1 MSDVRATAD
10 AQQRLAID
18 PGRSTWVM
26 ANAGTGKTHVLTNRI
41 LRLLLGGAQPQR
53 ILCLTFTRAA
63 AAEMRNR
70 LAGRLG
76 RWTLMGDA
84 ALAAEL
90 ARLALPTPDAAT
102 LQRARQ
108 LFARVLDAPG
118 GVHILTIH
126 AFAQWLLTRFPL
138 EAGVA
143 PNAKVLD
150 ETEARHLLDQ
160 ARDEQ
165 IAAIARGED
174 AVLVGA
180 LDTVARRVSE
190 AEYATA
196 LGRLLGERGRLAI
209 LGGDIGVAIA
219 ALREGLGLGDGDD
232 EEAVLEATWRETD
245 AMASALY
252 DLVEGLSRAPG
263 AKNDAMADG
272 IKSWLERGEG
282 GEAEAR
288 RLWPEYRAAFL
299 TARDEARKDAPTKK
313 WRDANPLLVPA
324 IEGEAARL
332 IAAEERRRAAV
343 LADMSGALLRLAL
356 DMAGRYE
363 AAKRARAALDYDDLI
378 LRVKRLL
385 AGDRAAAWVL
395 YKLDGGIDHV
405 LVDEAQDTNPDQW
418 DIVRALTG
426 EFFSDVSVVAHDR
439 TVFAVGDAKQSIFS
453 FQRADPRKL
462 IEMRTHFDEAAR
474 LVGRRFG
481 AVGLTASFRST
492 EAVLAAVDAVFA
504 MGLPANE
511 GVGEEGEIQHL
522 ATRAGEPGLVEL
534 WPVCKPDGDADDMPP
549 ARRMAR
555 MVAAHCASLIGR
567 ERLADGR
574 LIDAGDIMVLLR
586 KRNAFVGELIGEL
599 KARGIDV
606 AGRDRLSLFDDLGV
620 RDLVALGKAALL
632 PTDDLT
638 LACVLKGPLIGLD
651 EAALFRLAHG
661 RDGDLWG
668 ALRARAVSGEAPFV
682 RAHARLS
689 AIFARA
695 DFLPPYAFYARILG
709 PEGGRR
715 ALLERLGPDALD
727 PIDEFL
733 AQALS
738 WSTAGHGSLQGFL
751 HHIETEGGEIK
762 RDLDGLRRRE
772 VRILTVHA
780 AKGLQAPVVYL
791 PDTCSAIDD
800 RERVLWVPQGPPL
813 WAFRAAETRVPTIDF
828 LKADL
833 VRRQREEHHRLL
845 YVAMTRA
852 GERLY
857 IGGFHGK
864 KAPRA
869 GNWHGLIGEGLRG
882 VGEPFT
888 FESAMIDAGAARPS
902 WIGDGL
908 RLVRGDSSDSPRR
921 SDEKRERATLQPW
934 AREPAP
940 AEKVP
945 PRPLMPSRPD
955 DEDTADVAARAA
967 QAGWSEPAVLS
978 PLAGDQGRRF
988 RRGTLLH
995 RLLQRLPDVA
1005 VAERPGFA
1013 AQWLAREAADLA
1025 ADVRAGWVGEALA
1038 TLALPDAAA
1047 LFAPGTRAEAPVV
1060 GMLDTPA
1067 GRVAI
1072 SGQIDR
1078 LAITADAVLF
1088 ADIKTNRPPPE
1099 RVEDVPRVYRRQL
1112 ALYRALLADIYPDRP
1127 VRGFLLWTDGP
1138 RLMAVPGDLLEA
1150 ALMPT
1155 TNNLA

>member
-41 LRLLLGGAQPQR
+41 LRLLLGGAAPQR

-76 RWTLMGDA
+76 RWTLMSDK
-84 ALAAEL
+84 ALSAEL
-90 ARLALPTPDAAT
+90 AKLALPPPDAAT
-102 LQRARQ
+102 LRRARQ
-108 LFARVLDAPG
+108 LFAHVLDAPG

-126 AFAQWLLTRFPL
+126 AFAQWLLARFPL

-143 PNAKVLD
+143 PSAKVLD
-150 ETEARHLLDQ
+150 ETEARQLLDQ

-174 AVLVGA
+174 PALVAA

-190 AEYATA
+190 ADYATA
-196 LGRLLGERGRLAI
+196 LDRLLRERGRLAS
-209 LGGDIGVAIA
+209 LGDDVDVAIA
-219 ALREGLGLGDGDD
+219 ALREGLDLGDGED
-232 EEAVLEATWRETD
+232 EAAVLSAAWVETD
-245 AMASALY
+245 AMAPALY
-252 DLVEGLSRAPG
+252 DIVEGLSRAPG
-263 AKNDAMADG
+263 TKNDTMAG
-272 IKSWLERGEG
+272 SIKGWLERGEG
-282 GEAEAR
+282 GEAEAQ
-288 RLWPEYRAAFL
+288 RLWPDYRSAFL
-299 TARDEARKDAPTKK
+299 TAEDKPRKDAPTKK
-313 WRDANPLLVPA
+313 WREANPTLVPV
-324 IEGEAARL
+324 IEREAVRL

-356 DMAGRYE
+356 DMTGRYE

-378 LRVKRLL
+378 LRVKGLL

-426 EFFSDVSVVAHDR
+426 EFFSDVSTVAHDR

-462 IEMRTHFDEAAR
+462 MEMRVHFDEAAR

-504 MGLPANE
+504 AGLPANE
-511 GVGEEGEIQHL
+511 GVGEEGAIEHL

-534 WPVCKPDGDADDMPP
+534 WPVCKPDGDADDMQP

-555 MVAAHCASLIGR
+555 LLAAHCESLIGR

-620 RDLVALGKAALL
+620 QDLVALGRAALL

-651 EAALFRLAHG
+651 EAALFALAHG
-661 RDGDLWG
+661 RDGDLWA
-668 ALRARAVSGEAPFV
+668 ALRARAAKGEAPFV
-682 RAHARLS
+682 RAHDRLS
-689 AIFARA
+689 AIFARV

-738 WSTAGHGSLQGFL
+738 WSAAGHGSLQGFL

-791 PDTCSAIDD
+791 PDTCTAIDD

-813 WAFRAAETRVPTIDF
+813 WAFRATETRVPTIDT

-833 VRRQREEHHRLL
+833 ARRQREEHHRLL

-864 KAPRA
+864 RPPRE
-869 GNWHGLIGEGLRG
+869 GNWYDLVETGLRD
-882 VGEPFT
+882 VSEPFSFVSSST
-888 FESAMIDAGAARPS
+888 T
-902 WIGDGL
+902 GL
-908 RLVRGDSSDSPRR
+908 RLQRGHSSDAPLHPITPPPRR
-921 SDEKRERATLQPW
+921 ALPSW
-934 AREPAP
+934 ALRSAP
-940 AEKVP
+940 AETVP

-955 DEDTADVAARAA
+955 EEDEVAARAA
-967 QAGWSEPAVLS
+967 QGGWAEPAALS
-978 PLAGDQGRRF
+978 PGSGRF
-988 RRGTLLH
+988 RRGSLLH
-995 RLLQRLPDVA
+995 RLLQRLPDVP
-1005 VAERPGFA
+1005 VAERSSFA
-1013 AQWLAREAADLA
+1013 VAWLAREAADLDDAVRGGWA
-1025 ADVRAGWVGEALA
+1025 AEAVA
-1038 TLALPDAAA
+1038 ALALPDAAA
-1047 LFAPGTRAEAPVV
+1047 LFAPGSRAEAPVV
-1060 GMLDTPA
+1060 GMVESPT

-1078 LAITADAVLF
+1078 LAIGADAVLF
-1088 ADIKTNRPPPE
+1088 ADIKTNRPPPQ
-1099 RVEDVPRVYRRQL
+1099 RVEDVPRIYRRQL
-1112 ALYRALLADIYPDRP
+1112 ALYRALLVDLYPDRP

-1138 RLMAVPGDLLEA
+1138 WLMEVPAGLLDA
-1150 ALMPT
+1150 ALMP
-1155 TNNLA
+1155 A

>member
-1 MSDVRATAD
+1 VSAVRATAD

-41 LRLLLGGAQPQR
+41 LRLLLGGAAPQR

-76 RWTLMGDA
+76 RWTLMDDA
-84 ALAAEL
+84 ALSAEL
-90 ARLALPTPDAAT
+90 AKLALPSPDAAT
-102 LQRARQ
+102 LRRARQ
-108 LFARVLDAPG
+108 LFAHVLDAPG

-126 AFAQWLLTRFPL
+126 AFAQWLLARFPL

-150 ETEARHLLDQ
+150 ETEARQLLDQ
-160 ARDEQ
+160 ARDVQ

-174 AVLVGA
+174 PALVAA

-190 AEYATA
+190 ADYATA
-196 LGRLLGERGRLAI
+196 LDRLLRERGRLAA
-209 LGGDIGVAIA
+209 LGDDVEVVIA
-219 ALREGLGLGDGDD
+219 ALREGLGLGEGDD
-232 EEAVLEATWRETD
+232 EAAVLSAAWRETD
-245 AMASALY
+245 AMASTLY
-252 DLVEGLSRAPG
+252 EIVGGGAGAPG

-272 IKSWLERGEG
+272 IKGWLERGEG
-282 GEAEAR
+282 GEAEAH
-288 RLWPEYRAAFL
+288 RLWPQYRSAFL
-299 TARDEARKDAPTKK
+299 TAKDEPRKDAPTKK
-313 WRDANPLLVPA
+313 WRDANPGLVPV
-324 IEGEAARL
+324 IEREAARL

-378 LRVKRLL
+378 LRVRRLL
-385 AGDRAAAWVL
+385 SGDRAAAWVL

-426 EFFSDVSVVAHDR
+426 EFFSDSSAVAHDR

-462 IEMRTHFDEAAR
+462 MDMRAHFDEAAR

-504 MGLPANE
+504 AGLPANE
-511 GVGEEGEIQHL
+511 GVGEAGAIEHL
-522 ATRAGEPGLVEL
+522 ATREGEPGLVEL
-534 WPVCKPDGDADDMPP
+534 WPLCKPEGESDEVPP

-555 MVAAHCASLIGR
+555 LVAAHCQSLIGH

-574 LIDAGDIMVLLR
+574 LIDAGDIMVLVR
-586 KRNAFVGELIGEL
+586 KRNAFVGALIGEL

-606 AGRDRLSLFDDLGV
+606 AGRDRLSLFEDLGV
-620 RDLVALGKAALL
+620 QDLVALGRAALL

-638 LACVLKGPLIGLD
+638 LACVLKGPLIGFD
-651 EAALFRLAHG
+651 EAALFTLAHG
-661 RDGDLWG
+661 RAGDLWG
-668 ALRARAVSGEAPFV
+668 ALRTRAAKGEAPFA
-682 RAHARLS
+682 RAHERLS

-695 DFLPPYAFYARILG
+695 DFLPPYAFYARVLG

-733 AQALS
+733 AQALA
-738 WSTAGHGSLQGFL
+738 WSSAGHGSLQGFL
-751 HHIETEGGEIK
+751 HHIATEGGEIK

-791 PDTCSAIDD
+791 PDTCAAVDD

-813 WAFRAAETRVPTIDF
+813 WAFRADETRVPTIDT
-828 LKADL
+828 LKGLAARL
-833 VRRQREEHHRLL
+833 QREEHHRLL

-857 IGGFHGK
+857 IGGYHGK
-864 KAPRA
+864 RPPRA
-869 GNWHGLIGEGLRG
+869 GNWYSLVATGLGP
-882 VGEPFT
+882 VS
-888 FESAMIDAGAARPS
+888 ESVSFASSSAT
-902 WIGDGL
+902 GL
-908 RLVRGDSSDSPRR
+908 RLTRGHSSDAPLPPATPPARR
-921 SDEKRERATLQPW
+921 ALPAW
-934 AREPAP
+934 ALRPAP
-940 AEKVP
+940 AETVP

-955 DEDTADVAARAA
+955 DEDEGAARAA
-967 QAGWSEPAVLS
+967 QGGWAEPAALS
-978 PLAGDQGRRF
+978 PQAGRF

-995 RLLQRLPDVA
+995 RLLQRLPDLPA
-1005 VAERPGFA
+1005 AARLAFA
-1013 AQWLAREAADLA
+1013 AAWLAREAADLDA
-1025 ADVRAGWVGEALA
+1025 A
-1038 TLALPDAAA
+1038 TLAGWAAEAMAVLGLPDAAA
-1047 LFAPGTRAEAPVV
+1047 LFSPGSRAEVPVV
-1060 GMLDTPA
+1060 GLVETPA

-1078 LAITADAVLF
+1078 LAVTDGAVLF
-1088 ADIKTNRPPPE
+1088 ADIKTNRPPPS
-1099 RVEDVPRVYRRQL
+1099 RVEDVPRIYRRQL
-1112 ALYRALLADIYPDRP
+1112 ALYRALLAGLYPDRP

-1138 RLMAVPGDLLEA
+1138 RLMEVPAALLDA
-1150 ALMPT
+1150 ALMPG
-1155 TNNLA
+1155 

>member
-1 MSDVRATAD
+1 VSGVRATAD

-18 PGRSTWVM
+18 PGQSTWVM

-41 LRLLLGGAQPQR
+41 LRLLLGGAAPQR

-76 RWTLMGDA
+76 RWTLMDDA
-84 ALAAEL
+84 ALSAEL
-90 ARLALPTPDAAT
+90 GKLALPPPDATT

-150 ETEARHLLDQ
+150 ETEARQLLDQ

-174 AVLVGA
+174 QKLVAA
-180 LDTVARRVSE
+180 LDTVAQRVSE
-190 AEYATA
+190 ADYATA
-196 LGRLLGERGRLAI
+196 LDRLLGERGRLAL
-209 LGGDIGVAIA
+209 LGGDVEVAIA
-219 ALREGLGLGDGDD
+219 ALRTGLGLGDDDD
-232 EEAVLEATWRETD
+232 EQAVLSAAWHETD
-245 AMASALY
+245 AMAPALY
-252 DLVEGLSRAPG
+252 DIVESLSRVPG
-263 AKNDAMADG
+263 AKNDAMVDG
-272 IKSWLERGEG
+272 IKSWLERGDG

-288 RLWPEYRAAFL
+288 RLWPDYRATFL
-299 TARDEARKDAPTKK
+299 TAKDEPRKDAPTKK
-313 WRDANPLLVPA
+313 WRDANPTLLPVV
-324 IEGEAARL
+324 EREAARL

-363 AAKRARAALDYDDLI
+363 AAKRGRAALDYDDLI

-426 EFFSDVSVVAHDR
+426 EFFSDASVVMPDR

-462 IEMRTHFDEAAR
+462 MEMRAHFDDAAR
-474 LVGRRFG
+474 QAGRRFG

-504 MGLPANE
+504 TGLPANE
-511 GVGEEGEIQHL
+511 GVGEEGEIEHF

-534 WPVCKPDGDADDMPP
+534 WPVCKPEGDADDMLP

-555 MVAAHCASLIGR
+555 LVAAHCESLIGR

-574 LIDAGDIMVLLR
+574 LIDAGDVMVLLR

-620 RDLVALGKAALL
+620 QDLVALGKAALL

-638 LACVLKGPLIGLD
+638 LACVLKGPLVGLD
-651 EAALFRLAHG
+651 EAALFTLAHG
-661 RDGDLWG
+661 RERDLWA
-668 ALRARAVSGEAPFV
+668 ALRARTEAPFV
-682 RAHARLS
+682 AAHARLS
-689 AIFARA
+689 TIFARA
-695 DFLPPYAFYARILG
+695 DFLPPFAFYARILG
-709 PEGGRR
+709 PEGGRQ

-762 RDLDGLRRRE
+762 RDLDGRRRRE

-780 AKGLQAPVVYL
+780 SKGLEAPIVYL
-791 PDTCSAIDD
+791 PDTCSATDD
-800 RERVLWVPQGPPL
+800 RERVLWVPEGPPL
-813 WAFRAAETRVPTIDF
+813 WAFRAAETRVPTIDT
-828 LKADL
+828 LKTDL
-833 VRRQREEHHRLL
+833 LRRQREEHHRLL

-852 GERLY
+852 SERLY
-857 IGGFHGK
+857 VGGFHGK
-864 KAPRA
+864 KPPRA
-869 GNWHGLIGEGLRG
+869 GHWHGLVDSGLRT
-882 VGEPFT
+882 VGEVFA
-888 FESAMIDAGAARPS
+888 FESATIDAGAARPS
-902 WIGDGL
+902 WTGEGV
-908 RLVRGDSSDSPRR
+908 RLARGDASDARR
-921 SDEKRERATLQPW
+921 SAAEQRERAALPPW
-934 AREPAP
+934 ARQTAP

-945 PRPLMPSRPD
+945 PRPLMPSRPEE
-955 DEDTADVAARAA
+955 EDTPDVAARAA
-967 QAGWSEPAVLS
+967 QGGWREPPALS
-978 PLAGDQGRRF
+978 PLAGDQARRF

-995 RLLQRLPDVA
+995 RLLQRLPDV
-1005 VAERPGFA
+1005 PGADRASFA
-1013 AQWLAREAADLA
+1013 AAWLRREAADLDDA
-1025 ADVRAGWVGEALA
+1025 TRARWAEEAVA
-1038 TLALPDAAA
+1038 TLAVPEAAA
-1047 LFAPGTRAEAPVV
+1047 LFAPGTRAEVPVV
-1060 GMLDTPA
+1060 GMVDTPQ

-1078 LAITADAVLF
+1078 LAIVAGAVLF
-1088 ADIKTNRPPPE
+1088 ADIKTNRPPPQ
-1099 RVEDVPRVYRRQL
+1099 RVEDVPRIYRRQL
-1112 ALYRALLADIYPDRP
+1112 ALYRALLAGIYPDRA

-1138 RLMAVPGDLLEA
+1138 RLMEVPA
-1150 ALMPT
+1150 ALLDAALSP
-1155 TNNLA
+1155 AG

>member
-41 LRLLLGGAQPQR
+41 LRLLLGGASPQR

-76 RWTLMGDA
+76 RWTLMADA

-90 ARLALPTPDAAT
+90 ERLALPSPDAAM

-150 ETEARHLLDQ
+150 ETEARQLLDR

-174 AVLVGA
+174 PALVAA

-190 AEYATA
+190 ADYATA
-196 LGRLLGERGRLAI
+196 LDRLLGERGRLAI
-209 LGGDIGVAIA
+209 LGEDVGVAIA
-219 ALREGLGLGDGDD
+219 ALRQGLGLADDDD
-232 EEAVLEATWRETD
+232 EAAVLSATWCETD
-245 AMASALY
+245 AMAAALY
-252 DLVEGLSRAPG
+252 DIVEGLSRAPG
-263 AKNDAMADG
+263 AKNDAMAAG
-272 IKSWLERGEG
+272 IERWLGRGEG

-288 RLWPEYRAAFL
+288 RLWPQYRAAFL
-299 TARDEARKDAPTKK
+299 TAKDEARKDAPTKK
-313 WRDANPLLVPA
+313 WRDAHPALVPV
-324 IEGEAARL
+324 IEREAARL

-343 LADMSGALLRLAL
+343 LADMSGALLRLAV

-385 AGDRAAAWVL
+385 SGERAAAWVL

-426 EFFSDVSVVAHDR
+426 EFFSDASAAHDR

-462 IEMRTHFDEAAR
+462 IEMRTHFDAAAR
-474 LVGRRFG
+474 QVGKRFG

-504 MGLPANE
+504 MGLPASE

-534 WPVCKPDGDADDMPP
+534 WPLCKPDGEADDVPP

-555 MVAAHCASLIGR
+555 LVAAHCAALIGR

-599 KARGIDV
+599 KALGIDV

-620 RDLVALGKAALL
+620 QDLVALGRAALL

-638 LACVLKGPLIGLD
+638 LACVLKGPLVGFD
-651 EAALFRLAHG
+651 EAALFALAHG
-661 RDGDLWG
+661 RDGDLWA
-668 ALRARAVSGEAPFV
+668 ALRRRAASGEAPFFG
-682 RAHARLS
+682 AHARLS

-695 DFLPPYAFYARILG
+695 DYLPPYAFYARVLG

-733 AQALS
+733 AQALA
-738 WSTAGHGSLQGFL
+738 WSSAGHGSLQGFL

-780 AKGLQAPVVYL
+780 AKGLQAPIVYL

-813 WAFRAAETRVPTIDF
+813 WAFRAAETRVPTVDF

-833 VRRQREEHHRLL
+833 ARRQREEHHRLL

-864 KAPRA
+864 RAPRE
-869 GNWHGLIGEGLRG
+869 GNWHGLIDAALRPVGERFAFAAWTGEGLR
-882 VGEPFT
+882 
-888 FESAMIDAGAARPS
+888 
-902 WIGDGL
+902 L
-908 RLVRGDSSDSPRR
+908 QRGDSSNAPRR
-921 SDEKRERATLQPW
+921 PGEPRARAALPEWT
-934 AREPAP
+934 RRPAP
-940 AEKVP
+940 AESAP

-955 DEDTADVAARAA
+955 DEDAWGDAARAA
-967 QAGWSEPAVLS
+967 LGGWSEPAALS
-978 PLAGDQGRRF
+978 PLAGDQSRRF

-1013 AQWLAREAADLA
+1013 AAWLAREAADLDEA
-1025 ADVRAGWVGEALA
+1025 IRAGWVDEVLA
-1038 TLALPDAAA
+1038 SLALPDAAA
-1047 LFAPGTRAEAPVV
+1047 LFAPGSRAEAPVV
-1060 GMLDTPA
+1060 GMVETPS

-1078 LAITADAVLF
+1078 LAITGEAVLF
-1088 ADIKTNRPPPE
+1088 ADIKTNRPPPA

-1112 ALYRALLADIYPDRP
+1112 ALYRALLAGIYPDRQ

-1138 RLMAVPGDLLEA
+1138 RLMEVPAALLDA
-1150 ALMPT
+1150 ALMP
-1155 TNNLA
+1155 A

>member
-1 MSDVRATAD
+1 MSAVRATAD

-18 PGRSTWVM
+18 PDRSTWVM

-41 LRLLLGGAQPQR
+41 LRLLLGGAAPQR

-76 RWTLMGDA
+76 RWTLMSDT
-84 ALAAEL
+84 ALSAEL
-90 ARLALPTPDAAT
+90 AKLAVPSPDSAT
-102 LQRARQ
+102 LRRARQ
-108 LFARVLDAPG
+108 LFAHVLDAPG

-126 AFAQWLLTRFPL
+126 AFAQWLLARFPL

-150 ETEARHLLDQ
+150 ETEARQLLDQ
-160 ARDEQ
+160 ARDAQ

-174 AVLVGA
+174 AALVAA

-190 AEYATA
+190 ADYATA
-196 LGRLLGERGRLAI
+196 LDGLLRERGRLAV
-209 LGGDIGVAIA
+209 LGDDVEVVIA

-232 EEAVLEATWRETD
+232 EQAVLSATWAETD
-245 AMASALY
+245 AMASTLY
-252 DLVEGLSRAPG
+252 DIVEGLARAPG

-272 IKSWLERGEG
+272 IKAWLERGEG

-288 RLWPEYRAAFL
+288 RLWPQYRAAFL
-299 TARDEARKDAPTKK
+299 TAKDEPRKDAPTKK
-313 WRDANPLLVPA
+313 WRDANPGLVPT
-324 IEGEAARL
+324 IGREAARL

-356 DMAGRYE
+356 DMADRYE

-378 LRVKRLL
+378 LSVRRLL
-385 AGDRAAAWVL
+385 SGDRAAAWVL

-418 DIVRALTG
+418 DIVRALTA
-426 EFFSDVSVVAHDR
+426 EFFSDASVVSQAR

-462 IEMRTHFDEAAR
+462 MEMRAHFDEAAR

-504 MGLPANE
+504 ADLPASE
-511 GVGEEGEIQHL
+511 GVGEEGAIEHL
-522 ATRAGEPGLVEL
+522 ATREGEPGLVEL
-534 WPVCKPDGDADDMPP
+534 WPLCGPDGETDAVPP

-555 MVAAHCASLIGR
+555 LVAAHCESLIGR

-574 LIDAGDIMVLLR
+574 LIDAGDIMVLVR
-586 KRNAFVGELIGEL
+586 KRNVFVGELIGEL

-620 RDLVALGKAALL
+620 RDLVALGRAALL

-651 EAALFRLAHG
+651 EAALFTLAHG
-661 RDGDLWG
+661 REGDLWG
-668 ALRARAVSGEAPFV
+668 ALRARAAKGEAPFV
-682 RAHARLS
+682 DAHGRLS
-689 AIFARA
+689 AVFART

-733 AQALS
+733 AQALA

-780 AKGLQAPVVYL
+780 AKGLQAPIVYL
-791 PDTCSAIDD
+791 PDTSSAIDD
-800 RERVLWVPQGPPL
+800 RERVLWVPGGPPL
-813 WAFRAAETRVPTIDF
+813 WAFRAAETRVPTIDT
-828 LKADL
+828 LKTDL
-833 VRRQREEHHRLL
+833 ARRQREEHHRLL

-864 KAPRA
+864 RPPRQ
-869 GNWHGLIGEGLRG
+869 GNWHGLVEAGLSAIGEP
-882 VGEPFT
+882 VSFAT
-888 FESAMIDAGAARPS
+888 SSTAT
-902 WIGDGL
+902 GL
-908 RLVRGDSSDSPRR
+908 RLTRGHSADAPLPPAPPPPS
-921 SDEKRERATLQPW
+921 RALPAW
-934 AREPAP
+934 ALSPAP
-940 AEKVP
+940 AETVP

-955 DEDTADVAARAA
+955 DEDIGAARAA
-967 QAGWSEPAVLS
+967 QGGWAEPAALS
-978 PLAGDQGRRF
+978 PQAGRF

-1005 VAERPGFA
+1005 VAARPSFA
-1013 AQWLAREAADLA
+1013 KSWLAREAADLDA
-1025 ADVRAGWVGEALA
+1025 AVRAGWADEAVAALA
-1038 TLALPDAAA
+1038 LTDAAA
-1047 LFAPGTRAEAPVV
+1047 LFSHGSRAEVPVV
-1060 GMLDTPA
+1060 GMVETPS

-1088 ADIKTNRPPPE
+1088 ADIKTNRPPPQ
-1099 RVEDVPRVYRRQL
+1099 RVEDVSRIYRRQL
-1112 ALYRALLADIYPDRP
+1112 ALYRALLAGLYPDRP

-1138 RLMAVPGDLLEA
+1138 RLMEVPAGLLDA
-1150 ALMPT
+1150 ALMP
-1155 TNNLA
+1155 A

>member
-41 LRLLLGGAQPQR
+41 LRLLLGGAAPQR

-76 RWTLMGDA
+76 RWTLMDDT
-84 ALAAEL
+84 ALSAEL
-90 ARLALPTPDAAT
+90 AKLALPPPDAAM
-102 LQRARQ
+102 LRRARQ
-108 LFARVLDAPG
+108 LFAHVLDAPG

-126 AFAQWLLTRFPL
+126 AFAQWLLARFPL

-150 ETEARHLLDQ
+150 EAEARHLLDQ
-160 ARDEQ
+160 ARDAQ
-165 IAAIARGED
+165 IAAIARGEQE
-174 AVLVGA
+174 ALVAA

-190 AEYATA
+190 ADYATA
-196 LGRLLGERGRLAI
+196 LDRLLRERGRLAL
-209 LGGDIGVAIA
+209 LGDDVEVAIA
-219 ALREGLGLGDGDD
+219 ALREGLGLGEADD
-232 EEAVLEATWRETD
+232 EAAVLSATWGETD

-252 DLVEGLSRAPG
+252 DIVEGLSRTPG

-272 IKSWLERGEG
+272 IKAWLERGEG

-288 RLWPEYRAAFL
+288 RLWPAYRAAFL
-299 TARDEARKDAPTKK
+299 TAKDEPRKDAPTKK
-313 WRDANPLLVPA
+313 WRDANPGLVSV
-324 IEGEAARL
+324 IEREAARL

-426 EFFSDVSVVAHDR
+426 EFFSDASVVSHDR

-462 IEMRTHFDEAAR
+462 VEMRAHFDEAAR

-504 MGLPANE
+504 AGLPANE
-511 GVGEEGEIQHL
+511 GVGEDGAIEHL
-522 ATRAGEPGLVEL
+522 ATRAGEAGLVEL

-555 MVAAHCASLIGR
+555 LVAAHCESLIGR

-620 RDLVALGKAALL
+620 QDLVALGRAALL

-651 EAALFRLAHG
+651 EAALFTLAHRREG
-661 RDGDLWG
+661 ELWA
-668 ALRARAVSGEAPFV
+668 ALRARAAKGEAPFV
-682 RAHARLS
+682 RAHDRLS

-733 AQALS
+733 AQALA

-780 AKGLQAPVVYL
+780 AKGLQAPIVYL
-791 PDTCSAIDD
+791 PDTSSAIDD
-800 RERVLWVPQGPPL
+800 RERVLWVPGGPPL
-813 WAFRAAETRVPTIDF
+813 WAFRAAETRVPTIDA
-828 LKADL
+828 LKTDL
-833 VRRQREEHHRLL
+833 ARRQREEHHRLL

-864 KAPRA
+864 RPPRA
-869 GNWHGLIGEGLRG
+869 GNWYDLVEAGLRDIS
-882 VGEPFT
+882 EPLSFA
-888 FESAMIDAGAARPS
+888 SSSIP
-902 WIGDGL
+902 GL
-908 RLVRGDSSDSPRR
+908 RLTRGHSSDAP
-921 SDEKRERATLQPW
+921 LQPVVPLSRRAVPLW
-934 AREPAP
+934 ALRPAP
-940 AEKVP
+940 AEAVP

-955 DEDTADVAARAA
+955 DEDEGAARAA
-967 QAGWSEPAVLS
+967 QGGWAEPAALS
-978 PLAGDQGRRF
+978 PKGGRF

-995 RLLQRLPDVA
+995 RLLQRLPDVPMAERSSFA
-1005 VAERPGFA
+1005 VA
-1013 AQWLAREAADLA
+1013 WLAREAADLDA
-1025 ADVRAGWVGEALA
+1025 AVRAGWAAEAVA
-1038 TLALPDAAA
+1038 ALALPDAAT
-1047 LFAPGTRAEAPVV
+1047 LFSHGSRAETPVV
-1060 GMLDTPA
+1060 GMVETPS

-1078 LAITADAVLF
+1078 LAIAADEVLF
-1088 ADIKTNRPPPE
+1088 ADIKTNRPPPS
-1099 RVEDVPRVYRRQL
+1099 RVEDVPRIYRRQL
-1112 ALYRALLADIYPDRP
+1112 ALYRALLAGLYPDRP

-1138 RLMAVPGDLLEA
+1138 RVMELPAALLDA
-1150 ALMPT
+1150 ALMP
-1155 TNNLA
+1155 A

>member
-1 MSDVRATAD
+1 MSDVRGTAD

-41 LRLLLGGAQPQR
+41 LRLLLGGAAPQR

-76 RWTLMGDA
+76 RWTLMSDGA
-84 ALAAEL
+84 LTAELEKLALANRDPE
-90 ARLALPTPDAAT
+90 T

-174 AVLVGA
+174 AALVAA

-190 AEYATA
+190 ADYATA
-196 LGRLLGERGRLAI
+196 LGRLLGERGRLAS
-209 LGGDIGVAIA
+209 LDGDVEAAVA
-219 ALREGLGLGDGDD
+219 ALRDGLGLGDADD
-232 EEAVLEATWRETD
+232 ESAVLSATWRETD
-245 AMASALY
+245 AMASTLY
-252 DLVEGLSRAPG
+252 GIVDTLSRVPG
-263 AKNDAMADG
+263 AKNDSTADG
-272 IKSWLERGEG
+272 IKRWLERGEG

-288 RLWPEYRAAFL
+288 RLWPDYRTAFL
-299 TARDEARKDAPTKK
+299 TAKDEPRKDAPTKK
-313 WRDANPLLVPA
+313 WRDANPLLVPV
-324 IEGEAARL
+324 IEREAARL

-363 AAKRARAALDYDDLI
+363 AAKRARATLDYDDLI

-426 EFFSDVSVVAHDR
+426 EFFSGAGAVAHER

-462 IEMRTHFDEAAR
+462 VEMRTHFDEAAR
-474 LVGRRFG
+474 QVGRRFG

-511 GVGEEGEIQHL
+511 GVGDEGEIRHL

-555 MVAAHCASLIGR
+555 LVAAHCESLIGR

-620 RDLVALGKAALL
+620 RDLVALGKVALL

-638 LACVLKGPLIGLD
+638 LACVLKGPLVGLD
-651 EAALFRLAHG
+651 EAALFELAHG
-661 RDGDLWG
+661 RGGDLWA
-668 ALRARAVSGEAPFV
+668 ALRRRADAGEEPF
-682 RAHARLS
+682 AAAYARLA

-695 DFLPPYAFYARILG
+695 DFLPPYSFYARILG

-751 HHIETEGGEIK
+751 HAIETEGGEVK

-780 AKGLQAPVVYL
+780 AKGLQAPIVYL
-791 PDTCSAIDD
+791 PDTCSATDD

-813 WAFRAAETRVPTIDF
+813 WVFRAAETRVPTVET

-864 KAPRA
+864 KAPRD
-869 GNWHGLIGEGLRG
+869 GHWHGLVDSGLRG
-882 VGEPFT
+882 DAETFT
-888 FESAMIDAGAARPS
+888 FESVAIDAGAARPAWS
-902 WIGDGL
+902 GEGL
-908 RLVRGDSSDSPRR
+908 RLVRGMAADAGKPASGLRVCEP
-921 SDEKRERATLQPW
+921 LPGW
-934 AREPAP
+934 ARTPAP
-940 AEKVP
+940 TERVP

-955 DEDTADVAARAA
+955 DDDAAGDAARAA
-967 QAGWSEPAVLS
+967 QGGWTEPAVLS
-978 PLAGDQGRRF
+978 PLADDGDRRF
-988 RRGTLLH
+988 RRGMLLH
-995 RLLQRLPDVA
+995 RLLQYLPDVA
-1005 VAERPGFA
+1005 DDARA
-1013 AQWLAREAADLA
+1013 ALAGRWLAREAPNLEPAIRERWA
-1025 ADVRAGWVGEALA
+1025 VEALA
-1038 TLALPDAAA
+1038 TLALPEAAA

-1060 GMLDTPA
+1060 GMVETRS
-1067 GRVAI
+1067 GRIAV

-1078 LAITADAVLF
+1078 LAVTAEAVLF
-1088 ADIKTNRPPPE
+1088 ADIKTNRPPPL

-1112 ALYRALLADIYPDRP
+1112 ALYRALLAGIYPDRP

-1138 RLMAVPGDLLEA
+1138 RLMEVSA
-1150 ALMPT
+1150 ALLDAALSP
-1155 TNNLA
+1155 AG

>member
-41 LRLLLGGAQPQR
+41 LRLLLGGAAPQR

-76 RWTLMGDA
+76 RWTLMSDT
-84 ALAAEL
+84 ALSVEL
-90 ARLALPTPDAAT
+90 AKLALPPPDAAM
-102 LQRARQ
+102 LRRARQ
-108 LFARVLDAPG
+108 LFAHVLDAPG

-126 AFAQWLLTRFPL
+126 AFAQWLLARFPL

-150 ETEARHLLDQ
+150 ETEARQLLDQ
-160 ARDEQ
+160 ARDAQ

-174 AVLVGA
+174 PALVAA

-196 LGRLLGERGRLAI
+196 LDRLLRERGRLAS
-209 LGGDIGVAIA
+209 LGGDVDVAIA
-219 ALREGLGLGDGDD
+219 AVREGLGLGDGDD
-232 EEAVLEATWRETD
+232 EQAVLAAAWGETD

-252 DLVEGLSRAPG
+252 DIVEGLSRTPG
-263 AKNDAMADG
+263 AKNDAMADS
-272 IKSWLERGEG
+272 IKCWLERGEG

-288 RLWPEYRAAFL
+288 RLWPAYRSAFL
-299 TARDEARKDAPTKK
+299 TTKDEPRKDAPTKK
-313 WRDANPLLVPA
+313 WREAHPALVPV
-324 IEGEAARL
+324 IEREAVRL

-356 DMAGRYE
+356 DMEGRYE

-378 LRVKRLL
+378 LRVKGLL

-418 DIVRALTG
+418 DIVRALTA
-426 EFFSDVSVVAHDR
+426 EFFSDASAVSHER

-462 IEMRTHFDEAAR
+462 IEMRGHFDEAAR

-481 AVGLTASFRST
+481 AVDLTASFRST

-504 MGLPANE
+504 AGLPANE
-511 GVGEEGEIQHL
+511 GVGEEGAIEHL

-534 WPVCKPDGDADDMPP
+534 WPLCKPEGDADDMPP

-555 MVAAHCASLIGR
+555 LVAAHCESLIGR

-620 RDLVALGKAALL
+620 QDLVALGRAALL

-651 EAALFRLAHG
+651 EAALFTLAHG
-661 RDGDLWG
+661 RTGDLWG
-668 ALRARAVSGEAPFV
+668 ALRTRAATGEAPFG
-682 RAHARLS
+682 RAHDRLS

-695 DFLPPYAFYARILG
+695 DFLPPYAFYTRILG

-733 AQALS
+733 AQALA

-780 AKGLQAPVVYL
+780 AKGLQAPIVYL

-813 WAFRAAETRVPTIDF
+813 WAFRAAETRVPTIDT
-828 LKADL
+828 LKTDL
-833 VRRQREEHHRLL
+833 ARRQREEHHRLL

-864 KAPRA
+864 RPPRA
-869 GNWHGLIGEGLRG
+869 GHWHGLIETGLGPVSEEFLFASSPTVMGRRLTRG
-882 VGEPFT
+882 H
-888 FESAMIDAGAARPS
+888 
-902 WIGDGL
+902 
-908 RLVRGDSSDSPRR
+908 SSDAPREPAAPPPRR
-921 SDEKRERATLQPW
+921 APPPW
-934 AREPAP
+934 ALRPAP
-940 AEKVP
+940 AETVP

-955 DEDTADVAARAA
+955 DEDEGAARAA
-967 QAGWSEPAVLS
+967 QGGWAEPAALS
-978 PLAGDQGRRF
+978 PQGGRF

-995 RLLQRLPDVA
+995 RLLQRLPDVPAVERLPFA
-1005 VAERPGFA
+1005 VA
-1013 AQWLAREAADLA
+1013 WLAREAADLDEA
-1025 ADVRAGWVGEALA
+1025 VRAGWAAEAVA
-1038 TLALPDAAA
+1038 TLELPDAAL
-1047 LFAPGTRAEAPVV
+1047 LFAPGSRAEAPVV
-1060 GMLDTPA
+1060 GMVETPS

-1078 LAITADAVLF
+1078 LAIAADEVLF
-1088 ADIKTNRPPPE
+1088 ADIKTNRPPPQ
-1099 RVEDVPRVYRRQL
+1099 RVEDVPRIYRRQL
-1112 ALYRALLADIYPDRP
+1112 ALYRALLGGLYPDRP

-1138 RLMAVPGDLLEA
+1138 RLMEVPAALLDA
-1150 ALMPT
+1150 ALMP
-1155 TNNLA
+1155 A